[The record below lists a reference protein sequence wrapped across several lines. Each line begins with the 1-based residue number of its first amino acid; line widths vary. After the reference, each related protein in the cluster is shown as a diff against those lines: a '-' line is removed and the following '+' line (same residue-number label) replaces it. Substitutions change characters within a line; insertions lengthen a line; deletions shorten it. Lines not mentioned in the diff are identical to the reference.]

1 MKRPFRSSVL
11 CRGAARGVL
20 LAGLAAAPA
29 QAELRGLVVGID
41 TYQGVPPLRG
51 AVADANDIAAVLRG
65 RGARDVMILTNA
77 TATPKAIEGALDTLA
92 KRARPD
98 DTVMLSFAG
107 IGGTLGGT
115 AGGSAFLLAGYRPGA
130 PSADVLP
137 WASVLAAAARI
148 EKAGA
153 QVIVVND
160 YASGRD
166 QVRATDDRAAGGSWG
181 RVGGL
186 HAVEGG
192 GAAGVPVAAGV
203 VGIELVEDAH
213 A

>member
-115 AGGSAFLLAGYRPGA
+115 AGGSAFLLAGYRP
-130 PSADVLP
+130 
-137 WASVLAAAARI
+137 
-148 EKAGA
+148 
-153 QVIVVND
+153 
-160 YASGRD
+160 
-166 QVRATDDRAAGGSWG
+166 
-181 RVGGL
+181 
-186 HAVEGG
+186 
-192 GAAGVPVAAGV
+192 
-203 VGIELVEDAH
+203 
-213 A
+213 